1 MAHKKR
7 GKHAGSEGF
16 FRRFWKKHGFL
27 SWMIILIITVLVI
40 IGGFQVF
47 NYARFLLGYDLTIR
61 LGADKN
67 DMNLVNSQNETV
79 VFSVDRISR
88 IFCKTEC
95 EYSFSDLS
103 SNTLISQ
110 GNFYLNS
117 PITKEIEQKI
127 TAPSSGEG
135 QKIYSFDLICSNH
148 ASIICKTDEKNVT
161 RRTIITAEYYL
172 SPEQLNLKQEVSDK
186 LKEDYLAFIQIDQT
200 FNSINHQFSSSN
212 LTFLID
218 KDSSKELTDSLNN
231 FEKEFNKSLLLWT
244 EQDYDLITEK
254 NSFDILLGQIKD
266 NLGNFD
272 KNIFTNVVRYNLM
285 IESISTIKQNLD
297 ILKTFDLNQ
306 TQAEELNILINIFNN
321 DLSRFEK
328 KNKLSEK
335 QIIINSLST
344 LKLSAFVNQTNETY
358 HANQTIILNL
368 EKVNISLGLMN
379 VSINFTLPENKKACC
394 LDNICNTCQIQ
405 REYPIILLHGHN
417 FNKDISADNSI
428 NIFDEL
434 QNKLE
439 LSGYFN
445 AGELYLYEPTR
456 KDSGTL
462 GIITKPI
469 VVRASYYFDF
479 MKKPE
484 GYQSVQI
491 KSENLNTYSIRLKEI
506 IENVKY
512 ETQSPKVIVIGHS
525 MGGLVARRYVQIFG
539 NESIDKLILINTPNK
554 GVTGKSS
561 QYCGFFGA
569 VQECED
575 MDSENLFINKLNN
588 EKSDS
593 VNIIN
598 IISEGCP
605 MDLGNG
611 DGVVLKD
618 NAILDVSNS
627 QNFFVNGTCSGT
639 DLLHNSVLDI
649 NRYPK
654 LFEIINE
661 SL

>member
-1 MAHKKR
+1 MD
-7 GKHAGSEGF
+7 GF
-16 FRRFWKKHGFL
+16 FRRFWKKHRFL
-27 SWMIILIITVLVI
+27 SWLIVLIISVLVI
-40 IGGFQVF
+40 TGGFQVF
-47 NYARFLLGYDLTIR
+47 NYVKFILGYDLTIR
-61 LGADKN
+61 LGVDKN
-67 DMNLVNSQNETV
+67 DMNLINSQNETV

-88 IFCKTEC
+88 IFCNTKC
-95 EYSFSDLS
+95 DYSFSDSS
-103 SNTLISQ
+103 SNNLISK
-110 GNFYLNS
+110 GNFDLNT
-117 PITKEIEQKI
+117 PITQKIQQEI
-127 TAPSSGEG
+127 TAPEIGEG
-135 QKIYSFDLICSNH
+135 QKIYSFDLACSNH
-148 ASIICKTDEKNVT
+148 ASIICKTDGKNIT
-161 RRTIITAEYYL
+161 RKTIITVEYSL

-186 LKEDYLAFIQIDQT
+186 LEDDYFTFIQIDQKL
-200 FNSINHQFSSSN
+200 NSINHQFSSSN

-231 FEKEFNKSLLLWT
+231 FEKEFNESLLLWT
-244 EQDYDLITEK
+244 EQNYNLIIEQ
-254 NSFDILLGQIKD
+254 NSFDILLGRIKD
-266 NLGNFD
+266 NFENFD
-272 KNIFTNVVRYNLM
+272 GNVSTNIAQYNLM
-285 IESISTIKQNLD
+285 IESISIIKQNLEM
-297 ILKTFDLNQ
+297 LKTFDLNQ

-321 DLSRFEK
+321 DLKRFER

-379 VSINFTLPENKKACC
+379 VSINFTLPENKEICC
-394 LDNICNTCQIQ
+394 LDNVCNTCQIQ

-434 QNKLE
+434 QNRLE

-445 AGELYLYEPTR
+445 AGELYLYEATR

-491 KSENLNTYSIRLKEI
+491 KSENLDTYSIRLKEI

-512 ETQSPKVIVIGHS
+512 ETQSPKVIIIAHS

-539 NESIDKLILINTPNK
+539 NESVDKLILINTPNE
-554 GVTGKSS
+554 GITGKSS
-561 QYCGFFGA
+561 QYCGIFGA
-569 VQECED
+569 VSECEN
-575 MDSENLFINKLNN
+575 MDSKSLFINKLNN
-588 EKSDS
+588 EKTDLIK
-593 VNIIN
+593 IIN
-598 IISEGCP
+598 IISKGCS
-605 MDLGNG
+605 MDLGDG
-611 DGVVLKD
+611 DGVVLKN
-618 NAILDVSNS
+618 NAILQSPNV
-627 QNFFVNGTCSGT
+627 QNFFVNGSCSGV
-639 DLLHNSVLDI
+639 DVLHNSILDI
-649 NRYPK
+649 NKYPQ